1 MRACRQLS
9 YDGAEFELTKI
20 ALENIFQI
28 QYGRAA
34 ALWQLLWMVLEKKG
48 VFGSQL
54 RATTMYAPAFEKV
67 FKKCSFFSFCLPI
80 AHRKILLR
88 ECCSQIQ
95 GSLSRRQK
103 RGTDSVKKELSRG
116 RFTPTSTLCF

>member
-54 RATTMYAPAFEKV
+54 RATTMYAPA
-67 FKKCSFFSFCLPI
+67 
-80 AHRKILLR
+80 
-88 ECCSQIQ
+88 
-95 GSLSRRQK
+95 
-103 RGTDSVKKELSRG
+103 
-116 RFTPTSTLCF
+116 